1 MENQKLGEFRRDEQC
16 TFFANWL
23 NSLERIIDADNMSLD
38 IDLRSTASYRFLRG
52 ILNYSLY
59 DVEPDF
65 KHENQMMQLLMETL
79 WIEIVREIEAS
90 LENRAKSYKVDYLTK
105 DKRKIIET
113 TAEMIVAGESASNRA
128 VSMRVFGS
136 ETRHDTVRRVQSK
149 YQNQINTKVTELRSK
164 ATQESAVDKPKVF
177 NSGNGGAVEII
188 PESEDE
194 LPF

>member
-16 TFFANWL
+16 TLFANWL

-38 IDLRSTASYRFLRG
+38 IDLRNTASYRFLRG
-52 ILNYSLY
+52 ILDYSLY

-105 DKRKIIET
+105 DKRKIVDT

-149 YQNQINTKVTELRSK
+149 YQNQINAKVTELRSK
-164 ATQESAVDKPKVF
+164 ATQETAVDKSKVF
-177 NSGNGGAVEII
+177 SDRNGGAVEII